1 MARINSRN
9 EMREYCLRALG
20 APVIEINVDDD
31 QIEDRIDEGLEF
43 FQEYHRNAIEKV
55 YLKHEVVDDD
65 ITNGWIPIPDI
76 ITEVVRIFPMNGV
89 RGSMLEYQLRLGDLY
104 SMSFMGSVADYVM
117 KQQWLSLV
125 EHQIS
130 GSHTKYISFDRHKNE
145 LRIDMNWEKEVV
157 PGDFI
162 VVECYRIIDP
172 ETYTDIYDD
181 FFLKKYVTALI
192 KQQWGINLSKFEGMQ
207 MPGGVTF
214 NGRQIFDDAR
224 EEITRLEEDC
234 RLAWEEPLGF
244 IVA

>member
-117 KQQWLSLV
+117 KQQWLSLSN
-125 EHQIS
+125 I
-130 GSHTKYISFDRHKNE
+130 R
-145 LRIDMNWEKEVV
+145 
-157 PGDFI
+157 
-162 VVECYRIIDP
+162 
-172 ETYTDIYDD
+172 
-181 FFLKKYVTALI
+181 
-192 KQQWGINLSKFEGMQ
+192 
-207 MPGGVTF
+207 
-214 NGRQIFDDAR
+214 
-224 EEITRLEEDC
+224 
-234 RLAWEEPLGF
+234 
-244 IVA
+244 